1 MFFMC
6 VFLTFVII
14 FGFCF
19 VAFMQMYVNR
29 RRHEGNVG
37 RREKYAPYIVL
48 LTALLLLSN
57 LIAGDNPCSRLP
69 FCLMLGLLA
78 FHSIPRTELIVVL
91 IAEVLCFIYL
101 LICAVGIAPMFPSV
115 IFQFGVV
122 ALMLLDAIL
131 YIRDIYRHLSVI
143 RNVMRMGSVWTSLC
157 SCVDAVY
164 MLIISC
170 IAAIYISIWTMT
182 EDTYVSAIVF
192 SILLALYQ
200 VALSVRK
207 VNSSVF
213 VLWTDHERRIVES
226 MKLTQLEVS
235 GDNSG
240 YDRLYQTIYERILE
254 CFENTKPYLD
264 PELSINDI
272 VEKVYSNK
280 LYISK
285 SISHHT
291 GRNFCQFVNY
301 YRILHAVEIFRKNP
315 KLRVVEMAT
324 RSGFNS
330 TVSFTS
336 AFRLYMGEKPSDW
349 CRRERAT
356 LEKQKKFV
364 AQ

>member
-1 MFFMC
+1 MC
-6 VFLTFVII
+6 VFLTFVIV

-19 VAFMQMYVNR
+19 IAFMQLYMNR
-29 RRHEGNVG
+29 RRLEGNVG
-37 RREKYAPYIVL
+37 RQEKHAPYVVF
-48 LTALLLLSN
+48 LTALLLLCN
-57 LIAGDNPCSRLP
+57 LMAGDNPCSRLP
-69 FCLMLGLLA
+69 FCLMVGLLA
-78 FHSIPRTELIVVL
+78 FHSIARKELVIILAAELLCCAYFLVCAAGIIV
-91 IAEVLCFIYL
+91 IPPSEIFIFSM
-101 LICAVGIAPMFPSV
+101 VG
-115 IFQFGVV
+115 
-122 ALMLLDAIL
+122 LMLMDAIL
-131 YIRDIYRHLSVI
+131 YIRDVYRHLRVV
-143 RNVMRMGSVWTSLC
+143 RNVMRMGSVWNSLC

-164 MLIISC
+164 MLILSC
-170 IAAIYISIWTMT
+170 IAAIYVSIWTMT
-182 EDTYVSAIVF
+182 EDTFVSAIVF

-200 VALSVRK
+200 IALSVRT

-235 GDNSG
+235 GDNPG
-240 YDRLYQTIYERILE
+240 YDRLYQAIYERILE
-254 CFENTKPYLD
+254 CFEKNKPYLN

-349 CRRERAT
+349 CRKERTT
-356 LEKQKKFV
+356 LKKQKKFV

>member
-1 MFFMC
+1 MC
-6 VFLTFVII
+6 VFLTFVIV

-19 VAFMQMYVNR
+19 VASMQLYVNR
-29 RRHEGNVG
+29 RRLEGNVG
-37 RREKYAPYIVL
+37 RQEKYAPYVVF
-48 LTALLLLSN
+48 LTVLLLLTN
-57 LIAGDNPCSRLP
+57 MIVGDNPCSRLP
-69 FCLMLGLLA
+69 FCLMFGLLA
-78 FHSIPRTELIVVL
+78 FHSIARKELAIVL
-91 IAEVLCFIYL
+91 ISEIVCCAYL
-101 LICAVGIAPMFPSV
+101 GICAMGIITIPSSEIFIFSMVG
-115 IFQFGVV
+115 
-122 ALMLLDAIL
+122 LMLLDTIL
-131 YIRDIYRHLSVI
+131 YIRDIYRYLRVI
-143 RNVMRMGSVWTSLC
+143 RNVMRMGSVWNSLC

-164 MLIISC
+164 ILILSC
-170 IAAIYISIWTMT
+170 ITAIYVSIWTMT
-182 EDTYVSAIVF
+182 EDTFASAIVF

-200 VALSVRK
+200 IALSVRTI
-207 VNSSVF
+207 NSSVF

-235 GDNSG
+235 GDNPG
-240 YDRLYQTIYERILE
+240 YDRLYQAIYERILE
-254 CFENTKPYLD
+254 CFENNKPYLD

-301 YRILHAVEIFRKNP
+301 YRILHAVEIFRNNP

-349 CRRERAT
+349 CRKERAA